1 MQMGYAPEEWKGRP
15 VIAIL
20 NTWSDVQ
27 PCHMHFKSRVDDVK
41 RGIFMAGG
49 FPVELPALSLSES
62 LQKPTTMLYRNLL
75 AMDAEEL
82 LRGHPVDGVVLMGG
96 CDKTTPGLLLGATSM
111 NLPTIYLPAG
121 PMLRGNWKGRTLGS
135 GSDAWKYW
143 DERRAGKISDKD
155 WVDVEAGI
163 ARSYGTC
170 MTMGTAST
178 MTAIAESIG
187 MTLPGASSI
196 PAADAGHIRM
206 SSECGRRIVEMV
218 WEDLTPQKIQSRKA
232 FENAITV
239 AMAMGCSTNAIIHL
253 IAQARRAGQ
262 DIGLDD
268 FEKASRTVPV
278 IANVRP
284 SGDTYLMEDFFYA
297 GGLPGLMS
305 RISEHLHL
313 DCVTVTGKTLG
324 ENIEGAEVYND
335 DVIRTVENPIYKE
348 GALAVLKGNLAPDGC
363 VIKPSACEPRF
374 LKHSG
379 PALVFDDYPSMKK
392 AVDDPDLDVTA
403 DHVLILRN
411 AGPQGGPGMPEWGM
425 LPIPTKLVKQ
435 GVRDMV
441 RLSDARMSGTSYG
454 ACILHVSP
462 ESFIGGPLALVRN
475 GDRITLDVAA
485 RTINLDVTE
494 AELAKRRAE
503 WKQPERRY
511 ERGYGWMFS
520 KHIKQANEGCDFD
533 FLETGF
539 RRAGRRA
546 VDLLSGSHN
555 MSKLSEA
562 TRNKLKTVSTA
573 TVATALFKRGFRIQM
588 IQDVHPLSP
597 DQPALVGEAF
607 TLRYMPAREDLNKID
622 VFRDRSHPQRKAIE
636 DCPAG
641 AVLVMDSRKDARAA
655 SAGAIL
661 VTRLMKRGCAGVITD
676 GGFRDSAEIARL
688 GFPAYHHRP
697 SAPTNLTLHQAIEIN
712 VPIGCGDAPVFPGD
726 VILGD
731 SDGVI
736 VIPAHLAD
744 EIADETVEMTAFE
757 DFVTE
762 EVQKGRWHLGALS
775 RNG

>member
-1 MQMGYAPEEWKGRP
+1 MTDKPRKKAAEALRSARWFAPDDLRAFGHRSRAMQMGYAPQEWKDRP

-20 NTWSDVQ
+20 NTWSDAQ

-41 RGIFMAGG
+41 RGILMAGG
-49 FPVELPALSLSES
+49 FPIELPALSLSES
-62 LQKPTTMLYRNLL
+62 LLKPTTMLYRNLL

-96 CDKTTPGLLLGATSM
+96 CDKTTPALLLGATSM
-111 NLPTIYLPAG
+111 NLPAIYLPAG
-121 PMLRGNWKGRTLGS
+121 PMLRGNWKGKTLGS

-187 MTLPGASSI
+187 MTLPGASSV
-196 PAADAGHIRM
+196 PAADSGHIRM
-206 SSECGRRIVEMV
+206 ASECGRRIVEMV
-218 WEDLTPQKIQSRKA
+218 WEDLTPQKIQTRKA

-268 FEKASRTVPV
+268 FEKASRKVPV

-284 SGDTYLMEDFFYA
+284 SGDKYLMEDFYYA

-305 RISEHLHL
+305 RIRNHLHL
-313 DCVTVTGKTLG
+313 DCMTVTGRTLG
-324 ENIEGAEVYND
+324 ENIEDAEVYD
-335 DVIRTVENPIYKE
+335 EDVIRTVKNPIYAE

-374 LKHSG
+374 LKHTG

-392 AVDDPDLDVTA
+392 AIDDPDLDVTA

-462 ESFIGGPLALVRN
+462 ESYIGGPLALVKN
-475 GDRITLDVAA
+475 GDSITLDVAA
-485 RTINLDVTE
+485 RTISLDVSE
-494 AELAKRRAE
+494 AELAKRRAA
-503 WKQPERRY
+503 WKQPETRF
-511 ERGYGWMFS
+511 ERGYGWMFTR
-520 KHIKQANEGCDFD
+520 HIKQANEGCDFD
-533 FLETGF
+533 FLETSFG
-539 RRAGRRA
+539 
-546 VDLLSGSHN
+546 L
-555 MSKLSEA
+555 
-562 TRNKLKTVSTA
+562 
-573 TVATALFKRGFRIQM
+573 
-588 IQDVHPLSP
+588 P
-597 DQPALVGEAF
+597 VGE
-607 TLRYMPAREDLNKID
+607 
-622 VFRDRSHPQRKAIE
+622 
-636 DCPAG
+636 
-641 AVLVMDSRKDARAA
+641 
-655 SAGAIL
+655 
-661 VTRLMKRGCAGVITD
+661 
-676 GGFRDSAEIARL
+676 
-688 GFPAYHHRP
+688 P
-697 SAPTNLTLHQAIEIN
+697 SI
-712 VPIGCGDAPVFPGD
+712 F
-726 VILGD
+726 
-731 SDGVI
+731 
-736 VIPAHLAD
+736 
-744 EIADETVEMTAFE
+744 
-757 DFVTE
+757 
-762 EVQKGRWHLGALS
+762 
-775 RNG
+775 